1 MAYSAG
7 TPVVFGPQSY
17 GPFSGHVQRRF
28 VGYVLNRAALVVARE
43 QISVDELERCGVL
56 PSVISR
62 GVDSAFALGA
72 SSSVLGGTVARDWRA
87 ELAVEDNDVLVG
99 ITARRYLAPPA
110 QKRYERVIVDLVDLI
125 QDQPGYRVVLIPQ
138 VTTDYLGDDDRL
150 ANRAIAQACRTAPTI
165 LEASIDYHELRSL
178 YEFLHVLIGTR
189 FHSVIFALLGR
200 TPCIAIAYEHKTRGI
215 MSDLGLADWVLAIED
230 VTTEKLWHLFTELEQ
245 QPDAYVDK
253 LDIAMPGYVERAED
267 FIGTT
272 RSHDIKNSGDGRLQ
286 LARDHANP
294 GGIST

>member
-17 GPFSGHVQRRF
+17 GPFSRHVQRGF

-56 PSVISR
+56 PNVICR

-87 ELAVEDNDVLVG
+87 ELAVEDNDVLSG
-99 ITARRYLAPPA
+99 YGRRYLAPPA
-110 QKRYERVIVDLVDLI
+110 QERYERAIVDLVDLI

-150 ANRAIAQACRTAPTI
+150 ANRAIAQACRTAPTTI
-165 LEASIDYHELRSL
+165 EASIDYHELRSL

-189 FHSVIFALLGR
+189 FHSVIFALLSR
-200 TPCIAIAYEHKTRGI
+200 TPCIAIAYEHKTSSMLTWG
-215 MSDLGLADWVLAIED
+215 SHNCWVLAIED
-230 VTTEKLWHLFTELEQ
+230 VTTEKLSHT
-245 QPDAYVDK
+245 AH
-253 LDIAMPGYVERAED
+253 RAR
-267 FIGTT
+267 TAT
-272 RSHDIKNSGDGRLQ
+272 
-286 LARDHANP
+286 
-294 GGIST
+294 